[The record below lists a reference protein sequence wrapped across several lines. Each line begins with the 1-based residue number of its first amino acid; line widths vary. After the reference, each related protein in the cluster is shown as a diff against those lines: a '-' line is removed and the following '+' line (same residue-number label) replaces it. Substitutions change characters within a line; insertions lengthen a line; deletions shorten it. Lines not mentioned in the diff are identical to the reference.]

1 MDCALWFTFHNLGL
15 KSWLHELMLCKFIF
29 SNWQPQYGDVV
40 RPFPK
45 PLPIST
51 ASTHPSKKKEGEEEE
66 EEEDDEEVGLSDH
79 YYHHLYNYNCYFY
92 CFLYNHCF

>member
-1 MDCALWFTFHNLGL
+1 MDCSLWFTFHHLGL
-15 KSWLHELMLCKFIF
+15 KSWFRELMLCKFIF
-29 SNWQPQYGDVV
+29 PNWQPQYGDVV

-66 EEEDDEEVGLSDH
+66 EEDEEVGLSDH

-92 CFLYNHCF
+92 HFLYNHCF

>member
-51 ASTHPSKKKEGEEEE
+51 ASTHPSKKKEGEEE
-66 EEEDDEEVGLSDH
+66 DEEVGLSDH
-79 YYHHLYNYNCYFY
+79 YYHLYNYNCYFY
-92 CFLYNHCF
+92 RFLYNHCF